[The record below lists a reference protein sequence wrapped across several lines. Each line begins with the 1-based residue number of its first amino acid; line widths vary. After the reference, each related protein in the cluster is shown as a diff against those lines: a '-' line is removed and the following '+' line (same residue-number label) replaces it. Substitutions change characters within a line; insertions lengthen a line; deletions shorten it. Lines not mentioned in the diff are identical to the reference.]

1 VQLGILPSEQ
11 RAQAEW
17 QRVQGMMPA
26 LLSNHQPIF
35 TKVDKP
41 GGETIWLVRTG
52 GFADLAQAAM
62 FCQQV
67 RTAGGDC
74 FPTKQ

>member
-1 VQLGILPSEQ
+1 MLPSEQ

-26 LLSNHQPIF
+26 LLSNRQPIF
-35 TKVDKP
+35 NKVDKP
-41 GGETIWLVRTG
+41 DGQTVWLVRTG
-52 GFADLAQAAM
+52 GFADLAQATT

-67 RTAGGDC
+67 RAAGGDC
-74 FPTKQ
+74 FPAKP